1 MIKYVIG
8 FIVACV
14 IWIFILSQISIPE
27 YKIYDCSLSEWHPD
41 IPIDVKEECRRRRHQ
56 DWKKQNENTI

>member
-14 IWIFILSQISIPE
+14 IWILILSQITVPE

-41 IPIDVKEECRRRRHQ
+41 IPIDIREECRKRRSQ
-56 DWKKQNENTI
+56 PGMTT